1 MDRGA
6 GRREIK
12 GVLEVLLNQANQPRY
27 LVAVVGAG
35 PAGIYA
41 AKQLTG
47 DGAHV
52 VLFNRDVKPGGLAEY
67 GIYPDKYKMRDGL
80 RAQFSQILN
89 APDIEYFGNV
99 RIEKG
104 GDMTLD
110 VLRGMGFQAILV
122 TVGAQ
127 GTKWLGL
134 PGEALEGVYHAKD
147 IVYHYNRLPPFGHRE
162 FAIGRR
168 VAVVGAGNVMLDIVH
183 WLADRVKVDEVTT
196 IARRGP
202 AEVKF
207 GRSELGYVI
216 RQMDMAVLEAELARV
231 TPLMASLGQNPEE
244 FRSMIR
250 MVLLKSDPPHSPT
263 RFTMQFL
270 ASPTRIL
277 GDAQGRMCGL
287 EVEENTLVMQDGE
300 ARPKGLGILRQMDFD
315 TVIFAIGDRVD
326 NDFGLPVAGNEYVKN
341 PQPRFPVEGISYEA
355 FDPQAGRPL
364 EGLFVAGWSRKAS
377 TGLVG
382 IARRDGINGAKAVAQ
397 YLQTLPPLAASPE
410 EIVRAICEHIRCRE
424 KPAVSLADL
433 ALLDQVERQEA
444 AQRGLVE
451 FKFDNNDEMLTAME
465 KVNYSFATRSA

>member
-1 MDRGA
+1 MH
-6 GRREIK
+6 K
-12 GVLEVLLNQANQPRY
+12 Y

-41 AKQLTG
+41 AKQLTS

-52 VLFNRDVKPGGLAEY
+52 VLFNRDIKPGGLAEY
-67 GIYPDKYKMRDGL
+67 GIYPDKYRMKDGL
-80 RAQFSQILN
+80 RVQFHQILD

-99 RIEKG
+99 RIDKD

-110 VLRGMGFQAILV
+110 ELRGMGFQAVLV

-134 PGEALEGVYHAKD
+134 PGEGLVGVYHAKD

-162 FAIGRR
+162 FDIGRR
-168 VAVVGAGNVMLDIVH
+168 VAVVGAGNVMLDIAH
-183 WLADRVKVDEVTT
+183 WLADMVKVDQVTT

-216 RQMDMAVLEAELARV
+216 GQMDITALEAELARV
-231 TPLMASLGQNPEE
+231 TPLMTSLGQDPEE

-250 MVLLKSDPPHSPT
+250 MVLRKSDPPHSPT
-263 RFTMQFL
+263 RFNLQFL
-270 ASPTRIL
+270 TSPSRIL

-287 EVEENTLVMQDGE
+287 EVEENTLVMQNGE
-300 ARPKGLGILRQMDFD
+300 AHPKGLGILRQMDFD

-355 FDPQAGRPL
+355 YDPQAGRPL
-364 EGLFVAGWSRKAS
+364 EGLFMAGWSRKAS
-377 TGLVG
+377 NGLVG
-382 IARRDGINGAKAVAQ
+382 IARRDGINGAKVVAQ
-397 YLQTLPPLAASPE
+397 YLQTLPPLATSPE
-410 EIVRAICEHIRCRE
+410 EIVRSICERIHCLE

-433 ALLDQVERQEA
+433 ALLDEVERREA
-444 AQRGLVE
+444 EARGLVE
-451 FKFDNNDEMLTAME
+451 FKFDNNEEMLAAMK
-465 KVNYSFATRSA
+465 KVNYSLATRSA

>member
-1 MDRGA
+1 
-6 GRREIK
+6 
-12 GVLEVLLNQANQPRY
+12 LNPSNQSKY
-27 LVAVVGAG
+27 SVAVVGAG

-41 AKQLTG
+41 AKQLVS

-52 VLFNRDVKPGGLAEY
+52 VLFNRDIKPGGLAEY
-67 GIYPDKYKMRDGL
+67 GIYPDKYKMKDGL

-89 APDIEYFGNV
+89 TPEIEYFGNV
-99 RIEKG
+99 RIEKD

-110 VLRGMGFQAILV
+110 DLRKMGFQAILI

-134 PGEALEGVYHAKD
+134 PGEGLVGVYHAKD

-162 FAIGRR
+162 FAIGKR

-183 WLADRVKVDEVTT
+183 WLSDMVRVEQVTT

-216 RQMDMAVLEAELARV
+216 GQMDMAALETELARV
-231 TPLMASLGQNPEE
+231 TPLMTSLGQDPEE

-250 MVLLKSDPPHSPT
+250 MVQLKSDPPHSPT

-277 GDAQGRMCGL
+277 GDEQGRVCGL
-287 EVEENTLVMQDGE
+287 ELEENTLVLQDGE
-300 ARPKGLGILRQMDFD
+300 ARPRGLGILSQVDFD

-341 PQPRFPVEGISYEA
+341 PQPRFPVDETSYEA

-397 YLQTLPPLAASPE
+397 YLQTLPPLASDPA
-410 EIVRAICEHIRCRE
+410 EIVSSICECIRCRE

-433 ALLDQVERQEA
+433 ALLDEVERKEA
-444 AQRGLVE
+444 EARGLVE
-451 FKFDNNDEMLTAME
+451 FKFDNNEEMLAAM
-465 KVNYSFATRSA
+465 KKGSYSFATRSA

>member
-1 MDRGA
+1 
-6 GRREIK
+6 
-12 GVLEVLLNQANQPRY
+12 LEVLLNQSNPHKY

-41 AKQLTG
+41 TKQLTS
-47 DGAHV
+47 DGAQV
-52 VLFNRDVKPGGLAEY
+52 VLFNRDIKPGGLAEY
-67 GIYPDKYKMRDGL
+67 GIYPDKYKMKDGL
-80 RAQFSQILN
+80 RAQFHQILD

-99 RIEKG
+99 RIDKD

-110 VLRGMGFQAILV
+110 ELRGMGFQAILV

-134 PGEALEGVYHAKD
+134 PGEELAGVYHAKD

-183 WLADRVKVDEVTT
+183 WLADRIKVDQVTT

-216 RQMDMAVLEAELARV
+216 GQMDMAALEAELARV
-231 TPLMASLGQNPEE
+231 TPLMRSLGQDPEE

-287 EVEENTLVMQDGE
+287 EIEENTLVMQDGE

-326 NDFGLPVAGNEYVKN
+326 NDFGLPVTGNEYVKN
-341 PQPRFPVEGISYEA
+341 PQPRFPVDGTSYEA
-355 FDPQAGRPL
+355 YDPQAGRPL

-382 IARRDGINGAKAVAQ
+382 IARRDGINGAKAVVQ

-410 EIVRAICEHIRCRE
+410 EIVRSICERIRCRE

-433 ALLDQVERQEA
+433 ALLDEVERKEA
-444 AQRGLVE
+444 EARGLVE
-451 FKFDNNDEMLTAME
+451 FKFDNNDEMLRAMRLGMPSTSHN
-465 KVNYSFATRSA
+465 NYDR